1 MSKGKP
7 IGLLGGAFDPV
18 HNGHILMALG
28 CMETLDLQEVNFIPA
43 SISPLKSA
51 TRTPQQHR
59 LAMLEQALNRYPQL
73 TVDDMELKRGG
84 VSYTIDTLID
94 LRRRNP
100 QQSLCFIMG
109 MDAFD
114 SLPAWRRW
122 SELTDYAHLVVIDR
136 KPQHERR
143 REDRLQ
149 AYYAERACSSAATLH
164 GHPGGFIHR
173 TDVSVPDISSS
184 RIRAQLSNRKAA
196 ENSLPPGVFDYI
208 KENNLYA

>member
-43 SISPLKSA
+43 GIPPLKTA
-51 TRTPQQHR
+51 TGAPQQHR
-59 LAMLEQALNRYPQL
+59 LAMLELALQRHPRLVVN
-73 TVDDMELKRGG
+73 DMELERGG

-94 LRRRNP
+94 LRRLKR
-100 QQSLCFIMG
+100 QQPLCFIMG
-109 MDAFD
+109 LDAFN

-122 SELTDYAHLVVIDR
+122 SELTDHAHLVVVGR
-136 KPQHERR
+136 KSQQEGSGD
-143 REDRLQ
+143 ERLQ
-149 AYYAERACSSAATLH
+149 AYYAARACSSAAALH
-164 GHPGGFIHR
+164 DHPGGFILK
-173 TDVSVPDISSS
+173 TDVSVPDISST
-184 RIRAQLSNRKAA
+184 QVRKLLGHRKDAG
-196 ENSLPPGVFDYI
+196 NSLPPGVYDYI

>member
-18 HNGHILMALG
+18 HNGHLRMALD

-43 SISPLKSA
+43 SIPPLKS
-51 TRTPQQHR
+51 TTGTPQQHR
-59 LAMLEQALNRYPQL
+59 LAMLELAMRRDPRLVVN
-73 TVDDMELKRGG
+73 DMELERGG

-94 LRRRNP
+94 LRRRK
-100 QQSLCFIMG
+100 QQQPLCFILG
-109 MDAFD
+109 LDAFI

-122 SELTDYAHLVVIDR
+122 SELTDHAHLVVVDR
-136 KPQHERR
+136 KLQLEGCG
-143 REDRLQ
+143 DARLQ

-164 GHPGGFIHR
+164 EHPGGFILK
-173 TDVSVPDISSS
+173 TDVSVPDISSTQ
-184 RIRAQLSNRKAA
+184 IRKLLGRRQDAGNQ
-196 ENSLPPGVFDYI
+196 LPPGVYDYI

>member
-28 CMETLDLQEVNFIPA
+28 CMETLDLQEVSFIPA
-43 SISPLKSA
+43 SISPLKST
-51 TRTPQQHR
+51 TRTPRQHR
-59 LAMLEQALNRYPQL
+59 LAMLEQALKRYPQL
-73 TVDDMELKRGG
+73 TVDDVELKRGG

-122 SELTDYAHLVVIDR
+122 SELTDYAHLVVIGR
-136 KPQHERR
+136 KSQHERR
-143 REDRLQ
+143 RDDRLQ

-164 GHPGGFIHR
+164 IHPRGFIHR
-173 TDVSVPDISSS
+173 TAVSVPDISSS
-184 RIRAQLSNRKAA
+184 QIRTLLSKRKAA
-196 ENSLPPGVFDYI
+196 ESRLPPGIYDYI
-208 KENNLYA
+208 RENNLYV

>member
-28 CMETLDLQEVNFIPA
+28 CMETLDLQEVSFIPA

-109 MDAFD
+109 MDGFD

-122 SELTDYAHLVVIDR
+122 SELTDYAHLVVVGR
-136 KPQHERR
+136 KLQHGGCGDERLR
-143 REDRLQ
+143 

-164 GHPGGFIHR
+164 VHPGGLIHK

-184 RIRAQLSNRKAA
+184 QIRRLLNEQKST
-196 ENSLPPGVFDYI
+196 ENSLPPGVYDYI
-208 KENNLYA
+208 RENNLYA

>member
-28 CMETLDLQEVNFIPA
+28 CMETLDLQEVVFIPA
-43 SISPLKSA
+43 SISPLKTA
-51 TRTPQQHR
+51 TATPPQHR
-59 LAMLEQALNRYPQL
+59 LAMLEQALQRYPQL
-73 TVDDMELKRGG
+73 TVNDMELKRGG
-84 VSYTIDTLID
+84 VSYTIDTLIE
-94 LRRRNP
+94 LRRSNS

-122 SELTDYAHLVVIDR
+122 QELADYAHLVVIGR
-136 KPQHERR
+136 KLQHEGCGD
-143 REDRLQ
+143 ERLRT
-149 AYYAERACSSAATLH
+149 YYAERACSTAATLH
-164 GHPGGFIHR
+164 VHPGGFIHKSE
-173 TDVSVPDISSS
+173 VSVPGISSS
-184 RIRAQLSNRKAA
+184 EIRRLLNDHESA
-196 ENSLPPGVFDYI
+196 ETSLPPAVYDYI